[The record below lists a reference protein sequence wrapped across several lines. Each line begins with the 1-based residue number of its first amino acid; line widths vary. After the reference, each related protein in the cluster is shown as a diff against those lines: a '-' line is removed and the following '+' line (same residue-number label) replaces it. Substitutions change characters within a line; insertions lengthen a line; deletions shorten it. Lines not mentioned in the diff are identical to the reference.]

1 MYKFLT
7 VIIRIFIAIPVL
19 VITWLVSFFA
29 LDLSY
34 WYASLLSITGAAFT
48 YGILSIASHIRFLKK
63 HQLKLREYRYIRRNL
78 HEAHHKI
85 RRIQKS
91 VLSIRH
97 LTVLK
102 EIMEIVRLMK
112 KIYRVT
118 KKEPHRFYQGEQ
130 FYFTHLDSAVELTE
144 KYALLSSQPKKNE
157 EMERVLT
164 ETRHTIKEMKTRIEK
179 DLYHILSDDIE
190 NLQFELHY
198 VNKSAKNKH
207 VNS

>member
-7 VIIRIFIAIPVL
+7 VMLRLFIATPVL

-34 WYASLLSITGAAFT
+34 WTASFISIAGAAIT
-48 YGILSIASHIRFLKK
+48 YGIISAVMHIRFLKK

-85 RRIQKS
+85 RRVQKAI
-91 VLSIRH
+91 LSIRH
-97 LTVLK
+97 MTVLR
-102 EIMEIVRLMK
+102 ETMELLRFMK

-118 KKEPHRFYQGEQ
+118 KKEPNRFYQGEQ

-144 KYALLSSQPKKNE
+144 KYALLSSQPKRNE
-157 EMERVLT
+157 ELERVLA

-179 DLYHILSDDIE
+179 DLYHILSDDID
-190 NLQFELHY
+190 NLQFEVNY
-198 VNKSAKNKH
+198 VKKSAKNKQI
-207 VNS
+207 NS